1 MGDKSKEKVCKE
13 EQCAHFIEQ
22 GKLQFYRSKFVWL
35 VIILSVV
42 CAGVLGWLI
51 YHHDSQMCTIVKQHE
66 EYIQSQKEMLNEIK
80 VNKGVAQVNENI
92 IKSVEME
99 TKTVENML
107 QLQTT
112 HQHAQFTL
120 LSVWAGV
127 LMIVFLIFSLYSMFK
142 TDELIKQAR
151 DSINTI
157 GNSKR
162 EVDEKIQEADVKISE
177 EVEHIKAESGK
188 YLEGIK
194 KDLEQ
199 EQSKVAENIKQK
211 SDEFSK
217 TFSEY
222 GKKLDDAQK
231 TLDGIFSGIE
241 VVVNAVRNTGT
252 SKTETLENQNQE
264 KKSKK

>member
-1 MGDKSKEKVCKE
+1 MGDKSIEIICKE

-35 VIILSVV
+35 VVV
-42 CAGVLGWLI
+42 LTIACAGVFGWLV
-51 YHHDSQMCTIVKQHE
+51 YHHDSQMCMIVEQQGK
-66 EYIQSQKEMLNEIK
+66 YMQSQEKMLNEIK

-92 IKSVEME
+92 MRSAEME
-99 TKTVENML
+99 MKTIENML

-162 EVDEKIQEADVKISE
+162 EVDEKIQEADTKIAE
-177 EVEHIKAESGK
+177 EVEHIKAESSK

-194 KDLEQ
+194 KDLEK
-199 EQSKVAENIKQK
+199 EQSKVSENIKLK

-217 TFSEY
+217 TFAEY
-222 GKKLDDAQK
+222 GKQLEDAQK

-252 SKTETLENQNQE
+252 SKTETLANQNQE
-264 KKSKK
+264 RKSKK

>member
-1 MGDKSKEKVCKE
+1 MSDHKTQSICRE
-13 EQCAHFIEQ
+13 EQCAHYIEQ
-22 GKLQFYRSKFVWL
+22 GKLQFYRNKFVWL
-35 VIILSVV
+35 VVILSCV
-42 CAGVLGWLI
+42 CACVLCWLV
-51 YHHDSQMCTIVKQHE
+51 YRHNSQMCAIVKQHE
-66 EYIQSQKEMLNEIK
+66 AYILYQQEMISELK

-99 TKTVENML
+99 TKTIENML

-151 DSINTI
+151 DSINII

-162 EVDEKIQEADVKISE
+162 EVDEKIQEADTKISE
-177 EVEHIKAESGK
+177 EVEHIKAESSI
-188 YLEGIK
+188 YLDGIK
-194 KDLEQ
+194 KDLEK
-199 EQSKVAENIKQK
+199 EQSKVSENIKLK
-211 SDEFSK
+211 SDDFSK

-231 TLDGIFSGIE
+231 TLDGIFKGIE

-252 SKTETLENQNQE
+252 SKTEVLENQE
-264 KKSKK
+264 K

>member
-1 MGDKSKEKVCKE
+1 MGDKSKEKICKE

-42 CAGVLGWLI
+42 CAGVLAWLV

-66 EYIQSQKEMLNEIK
+66 EYIQSQKETLNEIK

-92 IKSVEME
+92 IRSVEME

-157 GNSKR
+157 GNSKK

-177 EVEHIKAESGK
+177 AVEHIKAEASK
-188 YLEGIK
+188 YLEDIK
-194 KDLEQ
+194 KDLEK
-199 EQSKVAENIKQK
+199 EQSKVSENIKLK

-217 TFSEY
+217 TFTEHV
-222 GKKLDDAQK
+222 KQLEEAQK
-231 TLDGIFSGIE
+231 TLDGIFSGIATI
-241 VVVNAVRNTGT
+241 VSAVRNTGT
-252 SKTETLENQNQE
+252 STTETLPSQNQG
-264 KKSKK
+264 KKTKK